1 MGSRPACGSGIE
13 RPGSEEELFLAVS
26 VTLSGE
32 TPSPGAADE
41 LASLVR
47 TAGGRV
53 VATVSQNRAFP
64 DPSTF
69 VGKGKLEELKASVE
83 ACGVTSVVFDHNLAP
98 AQVSRL
104 EEAVG
109 CKVLDRTELIM
120 SIFAGQ
126 ARTFESK
133 LQVELAQLRYAL
145 PRLSG
150 MWHHLSRLG
159 GGIGTRGPGETQL
172 EVDKRKAR
180 ARIRVLEKELKRIA
194 GRRDRLSRKR
204 SDVFNVALTG
214 YTNTGKSTLLNSI
227 CGSEAYSADK
237 LFATLDSTTRRLDS
251 PGGGTVFSD
260 TVGFIDRLPEELIA
274 SFYSTLSVV
283 READLLLLVGDASH
297 PCRDLQTESVRT
309 TLERIGAGDVPR
321 LQVWNKMDLVSPD
334 SAPVGGI
341 LVSALTGAGL
351 PDLLAAVECERRS
364 RLDWFRLTLSGSD
377 GRLEN
382 WLHENCVMESF
393 EREGEGTRTLAGA
406 LMGIGSVRERLADQD
421 PSSWTLEPVPWADVS
436 CSSESGRCRNG

>member
-1 MGSRPACGSGIE
+1 MRSSPACEGGTG

-32 TPSPGAADE
+32 TPSPGAAAE

-53 VATVSQNRAFP
+53 VATISQNRAFP

-69 VGKGKLEELKASVE
+69 VGKGKLEELKASAE
-83 ACGVTSVVFDHNLAP
+83 ASEVTSVVFDHNLAP

-104 EEAVG
+104 EDAVG

-120 SIFAGQ
+120 SIFARQ
-126 ARTFESK
+126 ARTSESK
-133 LQVELAQLRYAL
+133 LQVELAQLKYAL

-150 MWHHLSRLG
+150 MWHHLSKLG

-180 ARIRVLEKELKRIA
+180 ARIRILEKELERISD
-194 GRRDRLSRKR
+194 RRDRLSRKR
-204 SDVFNVALTG
+204 SDVFSVALTG

-227 CGSEAYSADK
+227 CGSGAYSADK
-237 LFATLDSTTRRLDS
+237 LFATLDSTTRRLDTR
-251 PGGGTVFSD
+251 GGGTVFSD
-260 TVGFIDRLPEELIA
+260 TVGFIERLPEGLIA

-297 PCRDLQTESVRT
+297 PCRDLQTESVRA
-309 TLERIGAGDVPR
+309 TLERIGAGGVPR
-321 LQVWNKMDLVSPD
+321 IQVWNKMDLVSTD
-334 SAPVGGI
+334 SVPTGGI

-351 PDLLAAVECERRS
+351 PDLLAAVEDERRS
-364 RLDWFRLTLSGSD
+364 RLDWFRLILSGSD

-382 WLHENCVMESF
+382 WLHENCVIESF
-393 EREGEGTRTLAGA
+393 ERTGEGSRTLAGA
-406 LMGIGSVRERLADQD
+406 LMGIGSVRERLEGQD
-421 PSSWTLEPVPWADVS
+421 SSSWTLEPVPWADVS
-436 CSSESGRCRNG
+436 SSSAPRRHRDG